1 MDHLSHLQ
9 DGTGMPEP
17 VETTASDPAP
27 APAARRRRR
36 RLLVAAGAVAG
47 LVIVGVPA
55 ALALYI
61 GLARGAGDV
70 VDRMVPNDADVYA
83 TLYLDPS
90 LSQKMNLQGL
100 IGHVPA
106 LKSADQLQ
114 GKIDEAMDSALQPE
128 GLSFAKDVRPW
139 LGTQV
144 ALAMRLSGGTP
155 TAVLIAS
162 TDDARA
168 AATLARIRT
177 TGPGRKDAWSE
188 QQHGGVTV
196 SSGTP
201 TAGSDGTAIA
211 YAYLD
216 HTAVVG
222 NSAAMIDSIIDTD
235 QGRRPALRTT
245 ASYTSTLQRLPGD
258 RVALAWASG
267 PAVTGALRQGLSDSG
282 LADPGVLKLFD
293 QGAGSL
299 RSLGLA
305 VSAQHN
311 GLEADL
317 AEVTDTS
324 KLTPAERAA
333 LQPGA
338 PNATLDWI
346 PADAAGFVAF
356 GGLKDGIQSFL
367 QGMSPSAGTAGLDL
381 GDALHAFGLTDPH
394 GVLSHLTGDVAL
406 EVRAGAGSAY
416 PGGALLAATDD
427 AAAMRSFLDG
437 IIGDFGALAPI
448 HTETYRGATIT
459 SIPIPGI
466 GDAGL
471 APAYTVADGMV
482 VIGSSPA
489 EVRAVLD
496 AHATGTRITAT
507 SGFTAGPGGF
517 SPSEP
522 VLYLDLDRVRAAV
535 ERFLPGDVTHDY
547 DTQVK
552 PNIQALH
559 GLRFTERTTAGQ
571 VTEQVFL
578 AAG

>member
-1 MDHLSHLQ
+1 MDQLIDPQ
-9 DGTGMPEP
+9 DGTGTPDP
-17 VETTASDPAP
+17 VDAPAAP
-27 APAARRRRR
+27 APRRRRR
-36 RLLVAAGAVAG
+36 GLLVVLGAAAAA
-47 LVIVGVPA
+47 VIVGVPS
-55 ALALYI
+55 ALALYL

-114 GKIDEAMDSALQPE
+114 GKIDQGMDMVLQPE

-144 ALAMRLSGGTP
+144 ALAMRLTDGTP
-155 TAVLIAS
+155 TAVIIAS
-162 TDDARA
+162 TDDAKA
-168 AATLARIRT
+168 TATLARIRT
-177 TGPGRKDAWSE
+177 IDGGRQDRWTE

-196 SSGTP
+196 SVGTP
-201 TAGSDGTAIA
+201 TPGGDGTAIA

-222 NSAAMIDSIIDTD
+222 NSAAMIDSVIDTD

-245 ASYTSTLQRLPGD
+245 AAYTSTLQRLPAD
-258 RVALAWASG
+258 RVALAYASG
-267 PAVTGALRQGLSDSG
+267 PAITGALRQGLSDSG
-282 LADPGVLKLFD
+282 LSDPSVLRLFD

-311 GLEADL
+311 GFEADL

-333 LQPGA
+333 LQPSA
-338 PNATLDWI
+338 AANATLSWI
-346 PADAAGFVAF
+346 PDDAAGFVAF
-356 GGLKDGIQSFL
+356 GGLKDGIQSLL
-367 QGMSPSAGTAGLDL
+367 QDLGSSAGSTGLDL
-381 GDALHAFGLTDPH
+381 TAPLQALGLTGPN
-394 GVLSHLTGDVAL
+394 GALSHLTGDVAL
-406 EVRAGAGSAY
+406 EVRTPAGSAY

-427 AAAMRSFLDG
+427 AAAMHSFLDG
-437 IIGDFGALAPI
+437 LAGGFGALAPT

-459 SIPIPGI
+459 SIPIPGL
-466 GDAGL
+466 GDAGV

-482 VIGSSPA
+482 LIGSSPA

-496 AHATGTRITAT
+496 AHATGSRITA
-507 SGFTAGPGGF
+507 SPAFTAAGGGF

-535 ERFLPGDVTHDY
+535 ERFLPADLTHEY

-559 GLRFTERTTAGQ
+559 GLRFTEQSAGGQ

-578 AAG
+578 ALG

>member
-1 MDHLSHLQ
+1 MD
-9 DGTGMPEP
+9 DFRDPEDDTVTP
-17 VETTASDPAP
+17 EAVEAGPAP
-27 APAARRRRR
+27 APRRRRR
-36 RLLVAAGAVAG
+36 RGLLVALGTVAT
-47 LVIVGVPA
+47 LVIVGVPS
-55 ALALYI
+55 ALALYLN
-61 GLARGAGDV
+61 LARGAGDV

-83 TLYLDPS
+83 TVYLDPS

-100 IGHVPA
+100 IGHFPA

-114 GKIDEAMDSALQPE
+114 GKIDQGMDVALQPE

-144 ALAMRLSGGTP
+144 ALAMRLTDGTP
-155 TAVLIAS
+155 TAVIIAS
-162 TDDARA
+162 RDDTRA
-168 AATLARIRT
+168 AATLARVRT
-177 TGPGRKDAWSE
+177 TDTGSGDHWSE
-188 QQHGGVTV
+188 QQHGGISVWV
-196 SSGTP
+196 GTP
-201 TAGSDGTAIA
+201 PAGTDLPSIA

-216 HTAVVG
+216 HTAVIG
-222 NSAAMIDSIIDTD
+222 NSAAMIDSVIDTD

-245 ASYTSTLQRLPGD
+245 AAYTSTLQRLPAE
-258 RVALAWASG
+258 RVALAYASG
-267 PAVTGALRQGLSDSG
+267 PGITGALRKALSDTG
-282 LADPGVLKLFD
+282 LGDPSVLKLFD

-333 LQPGA
+333 LQPSA
-338 PNATLDWI
+338 TNATLDWI

-356 GGLKDGIQSFL
+356 GGLKEGIRSL
-367 QGMSPSAGTAGLDL
+367 IQGMPSGAGSTGLDL
-381 GDALHAFGLTDPH
+381 TAPLHALGLSDPK

-406 EVRAGAGSAY
+406 EVRTGSGSAF

-427 AAAMRSFLDG
+427 AAAVRSFLDG
-437 IIGDFGALAPI
+437 LVAGFGALAPL
-448 HTETYRGATIT
+448 HTESYRGATIT
-459 SIPIPGI
+459 SIPIPGL
-466 GDAGL
+466 GDAGV

-496 AHATGTRITAT
+496 AHATGSRITAT
-507 SGFTAGPGGF
+507 PGFTAAGGGF
-517 SPSEP
+517 SPAEP

-535 ERFLPGDVTHDY
+535 EKLLPADLTHDY

-552 PNIQALH
+552 PNVAPLH
-559 GLRFTERTTAGQ
+559 ALRFTEQSSAGQ

>member
-1 MDHLSHLQ
+1 MDQLIDPQ
-9 DGTGMPEP
+9 DGTGTPEP
-17 VETTASDPAP
+17 VDTDAASAAP
-27 APAARRRRR
+27 APRRRRR
-36 RLLVAAGAVAG
+36 GPLVVLGAAAAVV
-47 LVIVGVPA
+47 LVGVPS
-55 ALALYI
+55 ALALYLN
-61 GLARGAGDV
+61 LARGAGDV

-83 TLYLDPS
+83 TVYLDPS
-90 LSQKMNLQGL
+90 LSQKMSLQGL
-100 IGHVPA
+100 IGHFPA

-114 GKIDEAMDSALQPE
+114 GKIDQGMDVALQPE

-144 ALAMRLSGGTP
+144 ALAMRLGDGTP

-162 TDDARA
+162 SDDAKA
-168 AATLARIRT
+168 TATLAHIRT
-177 TGPGRKDAWSE
+177 TSTGREDAWSE
-188 QQHGGVTV
+188 QQHAGVTISV
-196 SSGTP
+196 GTP

-222 NSAAMIDSIIDTD
+222 NSAAMIDSVIDTD

-245 ASYTSTLQRLPGD
+245 AAYTSTLQRLPAD
-258 RVALAWASG
+258 RVALAYASG
-267 PAVTGALRQGLSDSG
+267 PAITGALRQGLSDSG
-282 LADPGVLKLFD
+282 LGDPSVLRLFD

-305 VSAQHN
+305 VSARHN
-311 GLEADL
+311 GLEADV

-333 LQPGA
+333 LQPSAA
-338 PNATLDWI
+338 PNATLNWI

-356 GGLKDGIQSFL
+356 GGLKDGIQSLL
-367 QGMSPSAGTAGLDL
+367 QNLGSGAGSAGMDFTSPLQ
-381 GDALHAFGLTDPH
+381 AFGLT
-394 GVLSHLTGDVAL
+394 GSNGALSHLSGDVAL
-406 EVRAGAGSAY
+406 EVRPGAGSAY

-437 IIGDFGALAPI
+437 LVGGFGALAPI

-459 SIPIPGI
+459 SIPIPGL
-466 GDAGL
+466 GDAGV

-489 EVRAVLD
+489 EVRSVLD
-496 AHATGTRITAT
+496 AHATGSRITA
-507 SGFTAGPGGF
+507 SPGFTAAGGAF
-517 SPSEP
+517 SPSQP

-535 ERFLPGDVTHDY
+535 ERFLPAGLTHDY

-552 PNIQALH
+552 PNVQALH
-559 GLRFTERTTAGQ
+559 GLRFTEQTTAGQ

-578 AAG
+578 ALG